1 MNNKK
6 PYDPGQ
12 KWRTL
17 KNMSRFYKNPMG
29 FMTWRYLYAFNMRNH
44 IRYNSYNLIK

>member
-17 KNMSRFYKNPMG
+17 KNISRFYKNPMG
-29 FMTWRYLYAFNMRNH
+29 FMAWRYLYSVNMKNN
-44 IRYNSYNLIK
+44 IG

>member
-17 KNMSRFYKNPMG
+17 KNVSRFYKNPIG
-29 FMTWRYLYAFNMRNH
+29 YTLWRYIYAASMNNH
-44 IRYNSYNLIK
+44 IGYIYLKT